1 MNGSA
6 VLLALTVH
14 LSETFRLL
22 HVNDLDEMAQ
32 ATSAI
37 VGERLLVRT
46 ESKLYSM
53 RQSKGG

>member
-46 ESKLYSM
+46 VSKLYSM